1 MSRLPTSLIRLK
13 GGMRPTSRHRWTS
26 RVHWATP
33 AWLCVAAALLL
44 TFIGLVAIGTTR
56 PDLVP
61 KQAALL
67 VVGLI
72 AAGVVVTPS
81 HRVLQWISWP
91 MLIVVVLL
99 LIFLLMPGVP
109 DAVVRPRNGAK
120 RWINLIIT
128 DFQPSEL
135 AKVAVVL
142 SIASWLRF
150 RQNHRRLRGL
160 IPPLLMALVPMGLV
174 LLEPDLGTALLFL
187 PTAIAMLI
195 AAGAR
200 LRDLLVVGLL
210 GMLGAAAMAPMLRP
224 HQRDRILAM
233 WAQVRG
239 DTSYVDD
246 IGYQGQRAMTLVG
259 AGGLSGHGG
268 HEAAR
273 LLHWNHLPEEHNDMV
288 FAVIITRWGLF
299 GGLVIWALFGVM
311 AVGGL
316 LVAAQCREG
325 FSRLVAV
332 GATAFLLTQMVVNTG
347 MTIGVMP
354 ITGMTLPFVSAGGS
368 SLVAVWLLVGM
379 ILNVGLRPPGRLWR
393 ESFEFGHGNS
403 GGA

>member
-1 MSRLPTSLIRLK
+1 MSRYTPPLIRAQ
-13 GGMRPTSRHRWTS
+13 GGLRPAARRNWLN

-33 AWLCVAAALLL
+33 AWLCFAAALVL
-44 TFIGLVAIGTTR
+44 TLIGLSAIGTTR

-61 KQAALL
+61 KQGALL
-67 VVGLI
+67 VIGLI
-72 AAGVVVTPS
+72 AAGLVVWPS
-81 HRVLQWISWP
+81 HRILQWISWP
-91 MLIVVVLL
+91 MLLLVVLL

-109 DAVVRPRNGAK
+109 DALVRPRNGAR
-120 RWINLIIT
+120 RWINLVVT

-150 RQNHRRLRGL
+150 RRNHRRLRGL
-160 IPPLLMALVPMGLV
+160 LPPLLIALVPMGLV

-200 LRDLLVVGLL
+200 MRDLLVIGLL
-210 GMLGAAAMAPMLRP
+210 GLFGAASMAPMLRP

-239 DTSYVDD
+239 DTIYVDD

-259 AGGLSGHGG
+259 AGGLTGHGK

-288 FAVIITRWGLF
+288 FAVIITRWGLV
-299 GGLVIWALFGVM
+299 GGLVTWGLFGVM
-311 AVGGL
+311 GLGGL
-316 LVAAQCREG
+316 LVAAQCREA

-332 GATAFLLTQMVVNTG
+332 GATTLLLAQMVVNTG

-379 ILNVGLRPPGRLWR
+379 ILNVGLRPPSRLWR
-393 ESFEFGHGNS
+393 ESFEFGPEDDV
-403 GGA
+403 GA

>member
-1 MSRLPTSLIRLK
+1 
-13 GGMRPTSRHRWTS
+13 
-26 RVHWATP
+26 
-33 AWLCVAAALLL
+33 
-44 TFIGLVAIGTTR
+44 
-56 PDLVP
+56 
-61 KQAALL
+61 
-67 VVGLI
+67 
-72 AAGVVVTPS
+72 
-81 HRVLQWISWP
+81 
-91 MLIVVVLL
+91 
-99 LIFLLMPGVP
+99 
-109 DAVVRPRNGAK
+109 VVRPRNGAR

-160 IPPLLMALVPMGLV
+160 IPPLLIALVPMGLV

-210 GMLGAAAMAPMLRP
+210 GMLGTAAMAPMLRP

-288 FAVIITRWGLF
+288 FAVIITRWGLL

-316 LVAAQCREG
+316 LVAARCREG

-393 ESFEFGHGNS
+393 ESFEFGHGDS

>member
-1 MSRLPTSLIRLK
+1 MSRSTSSLVRPQ
-13 GGMRPTSRHRWTS
+13 GGLRPAPQRTWVS

-33 AWLCVAAALLL
+33 AWLCFAAAIIL
-44 TFIGLVAIGTTR
+44 TCIGLAAIGTTR
-56 PDLVP
+56 PELVA
-61 KQAALL
+61 KQGALL
-67 VVGLI
+67 TVGLI
-72 AAGVVVTPS
+72 AAALVVWPS
-81 HRVLQWISWP
+81 HRFLQWISWP
-91 MLIVVVLL
+91 MLIFVVLL

-109 DAVVRPRNGAK
+109 DFVVRPRNGAR
-120 RWINLIIT
+120 RWINLVVT
-128 DFQPSEL
+128 DLQPSEL

-150 RQNHRRLRGL
+150 RRNHRRLRGL
-160 IPPLLMALVPMGLV
+160 VPPLLIALLPMGLV

-195 AAGAR
+195 AAGAKM
-200 LRDLLVVGLL
+200 RDLLVIGLL
-210 GMLGAAAMAPMLRP
+210 GLLAAGAMTPMLRP

-233 WAQVRG
+233 WAQIRG

-259 AGGLSGHGG
+259 AGGLSGHGE

-288 FAVIITRWGLF
+288 FAVIITRWGLL
-299 GGLVIWALFGVM
+299 GGLVTWALFAVM

-316 LVAAQCREG
+316 LVAAQCREAFG
-325 FSRLVAV
+325 RLVAV
-332 GATAFLLTQMVVNTG
+332 GATTMLLAQMVVNTG
-347 MTIGVMP
+347 MTIGLMP

-368 SLVAVWLLVGM
+368 SLVTVWLLIGLL
-379 ILNVGLRPPGRLWR
+379 LNVGLRPPSRLWR
-393 ESFEFGHGNS
+393 ESFEFGPEDDA
-403 GGA
+403 GG